1 MPELPEVEV
10 LRRSLERVLP
20 GETIARV
27 EVHSPKMRELLDR
40 ESLLGLAGRRIERL
54 RRRAKYLLVELEG
67 GPARPAATLV
77 IHLGMS
83 GRFTV
88 APAAFSAD
96 GERAGGERE
105 KHEHLTLHLGS
116 GARLRLVDP
125 RRFGLAFVVPTADLE
140 SDRRLAHLGIE
151 PLGEDFG
158 GAYLAG
164 RIKGRKGPVKL
175 FLMDGEVVVGVGNIY
190 ASESLWR
197 AGVHPRRPVS
207 RMSAATWEKLAKAV
221 REVLSAAIEQGGTT
235 LNDFMDAEGNSGYFQ
250 VSLAVY
256 DREGED
262 CPRCGKKIARL
273 VQGGRSTFYCPGC
286 QR

>member
-10 LRRSLERVLP
+10 LRRSLERRLP
-20 GETIARV
+20 GETIAQV

-40 ESLLGLAGRRIERL
+40 ESLLGLAGRRIEKL
-54 RRRAKYLLVELEG
+54 KRRAKYLLVELDG
-67 GPARPAATLV
+67 GSTLV

-83 GRFTV
+83 GSFTL
-88 APAAFSAD
+88 APEGA
-96 GERAGGERE
+96 ERD

-116 GARLRLVDP
+116 GARLRLIDP
-125 RRFGLAFVVPTADLE
+125 RRFGLAFVLPTADLE

-151 PLGEDFG
+151 PLEAEFG
-158 GAYLAG
+158 GKYLAG
-164 RIKGRKGPVKL
+164 RTKSRKGPVKL

-207 RMSAATWEKLAKAV
+207 RISAATWEKLAQAV
-221 REVLSAAIEQGGTT
+221 REVLGKAIEQGGTT
-235 LNDFMDAEGNSGYFQ
+235 LSDFKDGEGNSGYFQ

-262 CPRCGKKIARL
+262 CPRCGKKIARV
-273 VQGGRSTFYCPGC
+273 VQGGRSTYYCTGC